1 MSYNFEQIQ
10 GKIKCSLNKLI
21 EFDSFLFEKDLNERT
36 ITHKLAEYL
45 QQEFKDWNVDCEY
58 NRDFEKYIK
67 SIPKWNDE
75 CYKKPK
81 INDSSAKTV
90 FPDII
95 VHQRESRD
103 NLIVIEA
110 KKSATKKDRKC
121 DINKLEMFI
130 KKFDY
135 KFGFFIDFAVVD
147 KCGYEVYEVVT
158 EETFKGGNYD

>member
-1 MSYNFEQIQ
+1 MSYNFEEIQ
-10 GKIKCSLNKLI
+10 GKIKCSLNKLM

-58 NRDFEKYIK
+58 NRDYEKYHK
-67 SIPKWNDE
+67 KIPRWNDK
-75 CYKKPK
+75 CYKKPEIDDDK
-81 INDSSAKTV
+81 GKTV

-110 KKSATKKDRKC
+110 KKSATEKDKKC
-121 DINKLEMFI
+121 DINKLEMFV
-130 KKFDY
+130 KDLDY
-135 KFGFFIDFAVVD
+135 KFGFFIDFAVID
-147 KCGYEVYEVVT
+147 KCGYEAQEVVT
-158 EETFKGGNYD
+158 GKNFKGGNYD